1 MSFFSRLACATA
13 LALSTA
19 IPAVAQDGS
28 LTMSVGFGPTAE
40 VPDPRA
46 SYNGWMSNQT
56 GVTETLMGIDYDM
69 NLYPRLA
76 EAIEQSSPTT
86 WRVTLREGLGFHDGT
101 SVTAQAVIDAIA
113 PISDET
119 HAGHNK
125 RVAKLLDLAGMS
137 ADGDR
142 VVVFETT
149 APNAAFPWTLSEPAI
164 AILGTASEAFPINAT
179 GPFVFKEAVPEQ
191 LYRAE
196 ANPTYWQGA
205 PGLEEIR
212 LVVAANPASAALA
225 FEAGEVDLVI
235 NYPETDF
242 ARIQETGAQGFS
254 APTARLYFYT
264 VNAASGPMANPM
276 IRQAVSYAIDRTGVV
291 DAALSGVG
299 GVPAGTVYPEGKGWA
314 ADIPATYDPAKAEAL
329 LAEAGAVKKGSA
341 WMLDGA
347 PLEID
352 IVTYSS
358 RAALPPT
365 AELTQAFL
373 SAIGVKA
380 NITVGEWGASND
392 AIAAGDAD
400 LFLQAW
406 VTTPQGDPGGVLETL
421 LKSDGGSNSGKFSNA
436 RLDELLEQGRLTFDH
451 AERKAIYDEV
461 QQIIASEAALI
472 PVFHVSQTNVGVAG
486 LSGYQVH
493 PTETYWITHETKL
506 TK

>member
-1 MSFFSRLACATA
+1 MSFFSRIACTATLALATA
-13 LALSTA
+13 L
-19 IPAVAQDGS
+19 PVAAQEGS
-28 LTMSVGFGPTAE
+28 LTISVGFGPTAE

-56 GVTETLMGIDYDM
+56 GVTETLMGIDYDL

-76 EAIEQSSPTT
+76 EGIEQASPTT
-86 WRVTLREGLGFHDGT
+86 WRVTLREGLSFHDG
-101 SVTAQAVIDAIA
+101 SPVTAQAVVDAIV
-113 PISDET
+113 PISDEE
-119 HAGHNK
+119 HPGHNA

-137 ADGDR
+137 TDGNR
-142 VVVFETT
+142 VVIFETNT
-149 APNAAFPWTLSEPAI
+149 PNAAFPWTLSEPGI
-164 AILGTASEAFPINAT
+164 AVLGAPSEAFPINAT

-196 ANPTYWQGA
+196 ANLEYWKGA
-205 PGLEEIR
+205 PGLEEVR
-212 LVVAANPASAALA
+212 VVVATNPATAALA

-242 ARIQETGAQGFS
+242 DRIKESGALGFS

-264 VNAASGPMANPM
+264 VNAKSGPLADPL
-276 IRQAVSYAIDRTGVV
+276 IRQAVSYAIDRQGVV

-299 GVPAGTVYPEGKGWA
+299 GVPAGTVFPEGKGWA
-314 ADIPATYDPAKAEAL
+314 ADIAVPYDPAKAEAL
-329 LAEAGAVKKGSA
+329 LAEAGAVKQNGS
-341 WMLDGA
+341 WMLDGE

-373 SAIGVKA
+373 AAIGVKA

-392 AIAAGDAD
+392 AMAAGEAD

-406 VTTPQGDPGGVLETL
+406 VTTPQGDPGAVLETL
-421 LKSDGGSNSGKFSNA
+421 LKSDGGSNSGGFSNQ
-436 RLDELLEQGRLTFDH
+436 RLDELLDQGRLTFDQDK
-451 AERKAIYDEV
+451 RKEIYDEV
-461 QQIIASEAALI
+461 QEIIAAEAAMI
-472 PVFHVSQTNVGVAG
+472 PVFHVSQTNVGVPG
-486 LSGYQVH
+486 LTGYQVH

-506 TK
+506 TE